1 LQGCDCRKAAIRRT
15 SAAMSSPQ
23 RVFVNAVRRYGERH
37 AITID
42 VRSDG
47 WLIVMQKAARRHL
60 VFGYDVGLNSAVA
73 RGIANDKAACAE
85 ILAHS
90 GIACVSHTLFLNP
103 RLNAHTAPDGSW
115 RAMLD
120 LLVQHPRG
128 IVVKPNEG
136 TSGRS
141 VFLVSC
147 RPQLELAV
155 QDIFTAHTSLA
166 IAPYL
171 AIEDEVRVVVLDQAP
186 LVVYGKNR
194 PAIEGDGTQTLLEL
208 AIAATPPAQRSAV
221 LPDLLR
227 GRAKSELD
235 TIVPAGQ
242 RRVLNWRH
250 NLDAG
255 AHPVLIEQGD
265 ARATCVRLAV
275 KAAHAIGL
283 RFGSIDIVRAG
294 GRWQILEINAG
305 VMMEQL
311 AGIHPDLVD
320 AAYAAAL
327 DKVFELDARPPPRPG
342 EGRDP

>member
-1 LQGCDCRKAAIRRT
+1 MT
-15 SAAMSSPQ
+15 NPQ
-23 RVFVNAVRRYGERH
+23 RVFVDAVRRYGEGH
-37 AITID
+37 AVTVE

-47 WLIVMQKAARRHL
+47 WLIVMQKGAQRHL
-60 VFGYDVGLNSAVA
+60 AFGYDVGLNSAVA
-73 RGIANDKAACAE
+73 RGVANDKAASAE

-90 GIACVSHTLFLNP
+90 GIACVPHTLFLNP
-103 RLNAHTAPDGSW
+103 RLHAHMAPDGSW
-115 RAMLD
+115 RAMSD
-120 LLVQHPRG
+120 LLAQHPEG
-128 IVVKPNEG
+128 VVVKPNEG

-155 QDIFTAHTSLA
+155 QEIFTAHTSLA

-171 AIEDEVRVVVLDQAP
+171 AIEDEVRVVVLDQVP

-194 PAIEGDGTQTLLEL
+194 PAVVGDGQQTLLEL
-208 AIAATPPAQRSAV
+208 AIAATPAAQRSVV

-235 TIVPAGQ
+235 AIVPADQ

-255 AHPVLIEQGD
+255 AHPILIEQGD
-265 ARATCVRLAV
+265 ARATCVRLAI

-294 GRWQILEINAG
+294 SRWQILEINAG

-311 AGIHPDLVD
+311 AAFHPDLVD

-327 DKVFELDARPPPRPG
+327 DKVFDLAAQAARRPG
-342 EGRDP
+342 GGRDL

>member
-1 LQGCDCRKAAIRRT
+1 MT
-15 SAAMSSPQ
+15 NPQ
-23 RVFVNAVRRYGERH
+23 RVFVDAIRRYAERH
-37 AITID
+37 AITVD

-47 WLIVMQKAARRHL
+47 WLIVMQRGVRRHL

-73 RGIANDKAACAE
+73 RGVANDKAATAE

-90 GIACVSHTLFLNP
+90 GVACVPHTLFLNP
-103 RLNAHTAPDGSW
+103 RLQAHMAPDGSW
-115 RAMLD
+115 SAMLQH
-120 LLVQHPRG
+120 LAQHPAG
-128 IVVKPNEG
+128 VVVKPNEG

-155 QDIFTAHTSLA
+155 QDIFTTHTSLA
-166 IAPYL
+166 ISPYL
-171 AIEDEVRVVVLDQAP
+171 AIEDEVRVVVLDDVP

-194 PAIEGDGTQTLLEL
+194 PTVVGDGRQTLLDL
-208 AIAATPPAQRSAV
+208 AIAATPAAQRSMV

-227 GRAKSELD
+227 GRTKSELD
-235 TIVPAGQ
+235 AIVPVGQ

-255 AHPVLIEQGD
+255 ARPVLLEPGD
-265 ARATCVRLAV
+265 TRETCVRLAV

-283 RFGSIDIVRAG
+283 RFGSVDVVRTD
-294 GRWQILEINAG
+294 GRWQVLEINAG

-311 AGIHPDLVD
+311 AGFHPDLVD

-327 DKVFELDARPPPRPG
+327 DKVFARRPG
-342 EGRDP
+342 EGRDL

>member
-1 LQGCDCRKAAIRRT
+1 MT
-15 SAAMSSPQ
+15 NPQ
-23 RVFVNAVRRYGERH
+23 RVFVDAVRRYGERH
-37 AITID
+37 AITVD

-47 WLIVMQKAARRHL
+47 WLIVMQKGPRRHL

-73 RGIANDKAACAE
+73 RGVANDKAASAE

-90 GIACVSHTLFLNP
+90 GIACVPHTLFLNP
-103 RLNAHTAPDGSW
+103 RLHAHMAPDGSW
-115 RAMLD
+115 GAMLD
-120 LLVQHPRG
+120 LLAQHPEG

-147 RPQLELAV
+147 RPQLELAA
-155 QDIFTAHTSLA
+155 QEIFTAHTSLA

-171 AIEDEVRVVVLDQAP
+171 AIEDEVRVVVLDQVP

-194 PAIEGDGTQTLLEL
+194 PMVVGDGRQSLLEL
-208 AIAATPPAQRSAV
+208 AIAATPAAQRSVV

-235 TIVPAGQ
+235 TIVPAGGQ
-242 RRVLNWRH
+242 RVLNWRH

-255 AHPVLIEQGD
+255 AHPVLIERGD
-265 ARATCVRLAV
+265 ARATCVRLAI
-275 KAAHAIGL
+275 KAARAIGL
-283 RFGSIDIVRAG
+283 RFGSVDIVRAG
-294 GRWQILEINAG
+294 GQWQVLEINAG

-311 AGIHPDLVD
+311 ADFHPDLVD

-327 DKVFELDARPPPRPG
+327 DKVFERRPG
-342 EGRDP
+342 ESRGP

>member
-1 LQGCDCRKAAIRRT
+1 MT
-15 SAAMSSPQ
+15 NPQ
-23 RVFVNAVRRYGERH
+23 RVFVDAVRRYGERH
-37 AITID
+37 VITVD

-47 WLIVMQKAARRHL
+47 WLIVMQKGPRRHL

-73 RGIANDKAACAE
+73 RGVANDKAASAE

-90 GIACVSHTLFLNP
+90 GIACVPHTLFLNP
-103 RLNAHTAPDGSW
+103 RLHAHMAPDGSW
-115 RAMLD
+115 GPMLE
-120 LLVQHPRG
+120 LLAQHPEG

-147 RPQLELAV
+147 RPQLELAA
-155 QDIFTAHTSLA
+155 QEIFTAHTSLA

-171 AIEDEVRVVVLDQAP
+171 AIEDEVRVVVLDQVP

-194 PAIEGDGTQTLLEL
+194 PAVEGDGSRTLLEL
-208 AIAATPPAQRSAV
+208 AIAATPAAQRSVV

-235 TIVPAGQ
+235 TIVPAGGQ
-242 RRVLNWRH
+242 RVLNWRH

-265 ARATCVRLAV
+265 ARATCVRLAI
-275 KAAHAIGL
+275 KAARAIGL
-283 RFGSIDIVRAG
+283 RFGSVDVVRAG
-294 GRWQILEINAG
+294 ARWQILEINAG

-311 AGIHPDLVD
+311 AGFHPDLVD

-327 DKVFELDARPPPRPG
+327 DKVFESRPG
-342 EGRDP
+342 EGRGP

>member
-1 LQGCDCRKAAIRRT
+1 MT
-15 SAAMSSPQ
+15 SPQ
-23 RVFVNAVRRYGERH
+23 RVFVDAVCRYGERH
-37 AITID
+37 AITVD

-47 WLIVMQKAARRHL
+47 WLIVMHKGARRHL

-73 RGIANDKAACAE
+73 RGVANDKAASAE

-90 GIACVSHTLFLNP
+90 GIACVPHTLFLNP
-103 RLNAHTAPDGSW
+103 RLQAHMAPDGSW
-115 RAMLD
+115 RAMLH
-120 LLVQHPRG
+120 LLAQHPEG

-155 QDIFTAHTSLA
+155 QEIFTVHTSLA

-171 AIEDEVRVVVLDQAP
+171 AIQDEVRVVVLDETP

-194 PAIEGDGTQTLLEL
+194 PAVEGDGQQTLLEL
-208 AIAATPPAQRSAV
+208 AIAATPAAQRSVV

-255 AHPVLIEQGD
+255 AQPVLLAQGD
-265 ARATCVRLAV
+265 AREMCIRLAI

-283 RFGSIDIVRAG
+283 RFGSIDIVRAA

-311 AGIHPDLVD
+311 AGFHPDLVD

-327 DKVFELDARPPPRPG
+327 DKVFAPRPSPTPR
-342 EGRDP
+342 GRGIWAPAFAGATDMDRLDG

>member
-1 LQGCDCRKAAIRRT
+1 MT
-15 SAAMSSPQ
+15 NPQ
-23 RVFVNAVRRYGERH
+23 RVFVDAVRRYGARH
-37 AITID
+37 AITVD

-47 WLIVMQKAARRHL
+47 WLIVMQKGIKRHL

-73 RGIANDKAACAE
+73 RGVANDKTATAE
-85 ILAHS
+85 ILAQS
-90 GIACVSHTLFLNP
+90 GVACVPHTLFLNP
-103 RLNAHTAPDGSW
+103 RLQAHVAPDGSW
-115 RAMLD
+115 SAMLE
-120 LLVQHPRG
+120 LLVQHPAG

-155 QDIFTAHTSLA
+155 QDIFTTHASLA
-166 IAPYL
+166 ISPYL
-171 AIEDEVRVVVLDQAP
+171 AIEDEVRVVVLDDVA

-194 PAIEGDGTQTLLEL
+194 PAVTGDGKQTLLEL
-208 AIAATPPAQRSAV
+208 AIAATPAAERSTV
-221 LPDLLR
+221 LPDLVR
-227 GRAKSELD
+227 GRTKSELD
-235 TIVPAGQ
+235 AIVPVGQ

-255 AHPVLIEQGD
+255 ARPVLLEQGD
-265 ARATCVRLAV
+265 TREACVRLAV

-283 RFGSIDIVRAG
+283 RFGSVDVVKAG

-311 AGIHPDLVD
+311 AGFHPDLVD

-327 DKVFELDARPPPRPG
+327 DKVFDLGAQRVVPALS
-342 EGRDP
+342 RDP